1 MMLVWIMSL
10 IMTLSGLIHSLEHF
24 LGLKIRIVE
33 SQEKQLQDWIQSE
46 SDLVACE
53 NQVINHLEKLNFVN
67 ANAGS
72 SSSSSHQPLCQIKQ
86 IDQNAQYQLFKVRSG
101 DYFLF
106 ESTILFDI
114 QDGKKL
120 RLNWRQF
127 YRSESID

>member
-1 MMLVWIMSL
+1 MLVWIMSL
-10 IMTLSGLIHSLEHF
+10 IMALSGLIHSLEHF

-53 NQVINHLEKLNFVN
+53 NQAIDHLEKLNFVS
-67 ANAGS
+67 ANTGS
-72 SSSSSHQPLCQIKQ
+72 SSSLQPLCQIKQ

-106 ESTILFDI
+106 ESTILLDI

>member
-1 MMLVWIMSL
+1 MLVWIMSL

-106 ESTILFDI
+106 ESTILLDI

>member
-1 MMLVWIMSL
+1 MLVWIMSL
-10 IMTLSGLIHSLEHF
+10 IMTLSGLIGSLEHF

-53 NQVINHLEKLNFVN
+53 NQAIDHFEKLNFVT
-67 ANAGS
+67 ANTG
-72 SSSSSHQPLCQIKQ
+72 SSSSHQPLCQIKQ

-106 ESTILFDI
+106 ESTILLDI

-127 YRSESID
+127 HRSESID

>member
-24 LGLKIRIVE
+24 LGLKIRIVA

-53 NQVINHLEKLNFVN
+53 NQAIDHFEKLNFVS
-67 ANAGS
+67 ANTG
-72 SSSSSHQPLCQIKQ
+72 SSSSHQPLCQIKQ

-106 ESTILFDI
+106 ESTILLDI

>member
-1 MMLVWIMSL
+1 MSL

-24 LGLKIRIVE
+24 LGLKIRIVA

-53 NQVINHLEKLNFVN
+53 NQAIDHFEKLNFVS
-67 ANAGS
+67 ANTS
-72 SSSSSHQPLCQIKQ
+72 SSSSLQPLCQIKQ

>member
-1 MMLVWIMSL
+1 MLIWIMSL

-24 LGLKIRIVE
+24 LGLKIRIVA

-53 NQVINHLEKLNFVN
+53 NQAIDHFEKLNFVS
-67 ANAGS
+67 ANTGS
-72 SSSSSHQPLCQIKQ
+72 SSSLQPLCQIKQ

-106 ESTILFDI
+106 ESTILLDI

>member
-24 LGLKIRIVE
+24 LGLKIRIVA

-53 NQVINHLEKLNFVN
+53 NQAIDHFEKLNFVS
-67 ANAGS
+67 ANTGS
-72 SSSSSHQPLCQIKQ
+72 SSSLQPLCQIKQ

-106 ESTILFDI
+106 ESTILLDI

>member
-1 MMLVWIMSL
+1 MMLIWIMSL

-24 LGLKIRIVE
+24 LGLKIRIVA

-53 NQVINHLEKLNFVN
+53 NQAIDHFEKLNFVS
-67 ANAGS
+67 ANTGS
-72 SSSSSHQPLCQIKQ
+72 SSSLQPLCQIKQ

-106 ESTILFDI
+106 ESTILLDI